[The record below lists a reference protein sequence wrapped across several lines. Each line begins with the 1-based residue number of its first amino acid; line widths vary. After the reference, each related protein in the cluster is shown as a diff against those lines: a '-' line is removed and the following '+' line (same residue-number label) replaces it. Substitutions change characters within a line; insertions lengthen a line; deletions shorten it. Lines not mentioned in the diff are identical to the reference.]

1 MPEDEG
7 CEGWICLHRKA
18 LSNGWLKNHKLWAFW
33 CYCLLKAS
41 HKEHKVIIGNQQITL
56 QPGQFIS
63 GRKKAS
69 KETGLSEQQIR
80 TCIDSLKT
88 MQNLTIKTTNKF
100 SVVTVV
106 NWASYQ
112 SDTNKVTS
120 KVTSNQP
127 ATNHIQQCNNVR
139 KKNILGNFSQESE
152 PYKLSILLF
161 KGILENNLNSRL
173 HHCNGGEKEKTLQGW
188 AGDIEKLIRI
198 DKQQPDLIERVIK
211 FATTDPFWKPY
222 ILSGRKLKEKWDTLV
237 IKLQPGSDKQKQ
249 EENSLGD
256 RYRTL

>member
-1 MPEDEG
+1 M
-7 CEGWICLHRKA
+7 
-18 LSNGWLKNHKLWAFW
+18 
-33 CYCLLKAS
+33 
-41 HKEHKVIIGNQQITL
+41 IGNQQVIL
-56 QPGQFIS
+56 QPGQFIF
-63 GRKKAS
+63 GRKKAA
-69 KETGLSEQQIR
+69 KEIGLSEQQIR

-88 MQNLTIKTTNKF
+88 MENLTIKTTNKF

-120 KVTSNQP
+120 KVTNKQP
-127 ATNHIQQCNNVR
+127 TTNHIQQCNNGTN
-139 KKNILGNFSQESE
+139 KNILGNFAQESE

-161 KGILENNLNSRL
+161 KGILESNPNSRL
-173 HHCNGGEKEKTLQGW
+173 HHCNDGKKEKTLQGW
-188 AGDIEKLIRI
+188 AGDIEKLLRI

-211 FATTDPFWKPY
+211 FAATDPFWKPY
-222 ILSGRKLKEKWDTLV
+222 ILSGRKLREKWDTLV

-256 RYRTL
+256 RYRAL